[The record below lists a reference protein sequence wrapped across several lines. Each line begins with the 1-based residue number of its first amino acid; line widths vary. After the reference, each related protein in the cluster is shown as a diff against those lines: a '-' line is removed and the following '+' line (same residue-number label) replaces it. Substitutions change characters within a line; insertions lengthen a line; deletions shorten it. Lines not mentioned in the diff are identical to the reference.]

1 MCGMKSSDIMIMN
14 SASRWA
20 LYEAVIG
27 YFPIPYITLFIS
39 RCLLINTLSLP
50 MLYACYI
57 LLITL
62 WKKSIKLKIGLP
74 WFPFVTYMHVHILF
88 LKIWI
93 WLQSVCCVYNFDVS
107 ILIAEQISSFDDG
120 NSLDKYKQIRRLF
133 SNDNYFLIFSHVKLQ
148 IVVYVTRQQNI
159 HSAHYRA
166 SKSRMR

>member
-1 MCGMKSSDIMIMN
+1 MSTLWSCNWIFSN
-14 SASRWA
+14 SI
-20 LYEAVIG
+20 YHI
-27 YFPIPYITLFIS
+27 IYIS
-39 RCLLINTLSLP
+39 LLANKYSLP
-50 MLYACYI
+50 TYAICMLHIVNNAV
-57 LLITL
+57 
-62 WKKSIKLKIGLP
+62 KKSIKLKIGLP
-74 WFPFVTYMHVHILF
+74 WFPFVTSIHIHILF

-107 ILIAEQISSFDDG
+107 ILIAERISSFDDG

-148 IVVYVTRQQNI
+148 IVVYVIRQQNI